1 MAKTPFLLLFFSLL
15 GVVWTPQILAA
26 TDTVELTRVDMSAAV
41 ETVPEPEPEPEPA
54 PAVTV
59 VKAPVAG
66 VVKSVPVP
74 AAPAVPV
81 IRNYNITAVTGQIVA
96 NPSNYDIYRTGKF
109 IYAHNTAGLLGS
121 ITSLG
126 NGETFTLTENGVVK
140 TYRVAFHQIY
150 ELNRNNRML
159 NGDKNLTKD
168 VEIRAL
174 GHSISM
180 MTCTGSYV
188 PEMGTSSHRWV
199 VFADQI

>member
-54 PAVTV
+54 L
-59 VKAPVAG
+59 
-66 VVKSVPVP
+66 
-74 AAPAVPV
+74 AVPV

-174 GHSISM
+174 DHSISM